1 MEIYEKLA
9 KLIGKTFSYRDCNWL
24 LIEILP
30 EQDSLVLRRLD
41 AQKRVQANQ
50 YGSAN
55 RFCNET
61 LTMKISAPEDNIY
74 SEEITALLTG
84 IIK

>member
-9 KLIGKTFSYRDCNWL
+9 KLIGKSFSYLDCNWL

-61 LTMKISAPEDNIY
+61 LTMKISGLQEHGY
-74 SEEITALLTG
+74 SDEIKTLLTG